1 MIALTPGEIT
11 EIINIEQDNKKYLL
25 TIKINEDEMNFI
37 IFDKEEKNN
46 TFSRK
51 ITLKNL
57 KGETEQLFLGIKS
70 CKEFNIY

>member
-1 MIALTPGEIT
+1 
-11 EIINIEQDNKKYLL
+11 
-25 TIKINEDEMNFI
+25 MNFI

-46 TFSRK
+46 IFSRK